1 MYTYI
6 YIYIYIYIYVYIYI
20 FIEPFF
26 FNLPRCSPT
35 VSVSK
40 TTIKKKKI
48 KNRSASLRYAG
59 PILTF
64 YRCTGANL
72 SRYNSSVHGT
82 FCGSWKLRF

>member
-1 MYTYI
+1 MYI
-6 YIYIYIYIYVYIYI
+6 YIYRTVY
-20 FIEPFF
+20 
-26 FNLPRCSPT
+26 FNSPRCSPT

-64 YRCTGANL
+64 YGCTGANL

-82 FCGSWKLRF
+82 FCGKITPEKNT